1 MVRKIPKT
9 SRQWIRSLLFVAALV
24 LFLCSAVSVFILIS
38 LKKTLLANTAE
49 FTKNTIDANLLEMQK
64 DVFGLDLHP
73 VTVHI
78 KKINARVDSYTSEY
92 YALADQ
98 LQNYKN
104 IHAVIAGIYVHF
116 PNAGMIIGNL
126 GCCSSESYY
135 NLEPHR
141 PISRERPAAITGTG
155 AGFIVSENAGTP
167 RLQYIK
173 PLFYKRKTA
182 GYIVVLLNTDE
193 LLKYVTKTISSDAHY
208 KAYGMLLNDT
218 VAGSTGS
225 ADMIR
230 DGLAHTRAQHHTQLS
245 DAGML
250 AVPSSF
256 FPDIRYVSFYSCTD
270 ILRPLYAAVWISTAA
285 FLAICIAAIYLSYLI
300 GLKNIQPYNRLLR

>member
-1 MVRKIPKT
+1 MLRKIPKT

-24 LFLCSAVSVFILIS
+24 LFLCSTVSVFILIS
-38 LKKTLLANTAE
+38 LKKTLLANTVNTAE

-92 YALADQ
+92 YARADQ

-116 PNAGMIIGNL
+116 PNAGIIIGNL
-126 GCCSSESYY
+126 GCFSSESYY

-167 RLQYIK
+167 QLQYIK
-173 PLFYKRKTA
+173 PLFYKGKTA
-182 GYIVVLLNTDE
+182 GYIVVILNTDE
-193 LLKYVTKTISSDAHY
+193 LLKYVTKAISSDAHY

-256 FPDIRYVSFYSCTD
+256 FPDIRYVSFYSCGD
-270 ILRPLYAAVWISTAA
+270 
-285 FLAICIAAIYLSYLI
+285 
-300 GLKNIQPYNRLLR
+300 LL